1 MSSAATTNPQQ
12 LSLGGVDL
20 RMIGLGAPLLIVM
33 LLAMMILPLPP
44 FMLDFLFTFNIAL
57 SLIIL
62 LVAVYITRPLD
73 FGVFPSVLLV
83 VTLLRLAL
91 NIASTRVVLINGHN
105 GTGAA
110 GRVIEAFGDFVVGG
124 NYAVGLV
131 VFAILVII
139 NFVVVTKGAGRISEV
154 TARFTL
160 DAMPGKQMA
169 IDADLNSGLI
179 DQDTARTR
187 REEVAKESSFY
198 GAMDGA
204 SKFVRGDAIAG
215 ILILFINIIGG
226 FAIGVL
232 QHNLSAGQAATNY
245 VLLTIGDGLVAQIP
259 SLLISIAAALIVTR
273 VGAVSDMGRQVLDQ
287 VFESPKVFFITGGV
301 IGTLGLVPGMPNL
314 IFLFISSALVGIGY
328 LLSRQALEPEV
339 EEVEEEEEETVAESQ
354 KDLGWDDILGVDIIG
369 LEVGYRL
376 ISLVDKNQGG
386 ELLDRI
392 KAVRKKI
399 SQDLGFLVHSV
410 HIRDNLSLPP
420 NAYRI
425 TLMDVPVSEGQIH
438 PGMEMAI
445 NPGQVFGDLEGIA
458 GKDPAFNLDTI
469 WIESSQK
476 EEAQSKGYTV
486 VDASTVI
493 ATHLSHT
500 LKSHSHELLGH
511 DEVQKL
517 LDNLSKT
524 APKLVEN
531 LVPDVVSLGTIL
543 KVMQNLLGEGV
554 PVRDLRSIVESVAEH
569 AGQGLNTDE
578 LTAAVRVSLGR
589 TICQGIVGMEAE
601 MQVITLGGGME
612 RILLDSVAGNREGG
626 LAGLEPGLAETFLK
640 EVHMR
645 STELE
650 AAGQIPVMLVTDQV
664 RNWMSRFVKSANPR
678 LKVLAYNEVANH
690 KQLKVIS
697 TVGQLES
704 HAA

>member
-1 MSSAATTNPQQ
+1 MAGATTTGQPF
-12 LSLGGVDL
+12 SIGGVEVPL
-20 RMIGLGAPLLIVM
+20 IGLGAPLLIIM

-44 FMLDFLFTFNIAL
+44 FILDFFFTFNIAL

-62 LVAVYITRPLD
+62 LVAVYVSRPLD
-73 FGVFPSVLLV
+73 FAVFPSILLV
-83 VTLLRLAL
+83 MTLLRLAL
-91 NIASTRVVLINGHN
+91 NIASTRVVLIEGHN

-139 NFVVVTKGAGRISEV
+139 NFVVVTKGAGRVSEV

-187 REEVAKESSFY
+187 REDVAKESSFY

-232 QHNLSAGQAATNY
+232 QHNLSAGEAATNY
-245 VLLTIGDGLVAQIP
+245 VLLTIGDGLVAQVP
-259 SLLISIAAALIVTR
+259 SLLISVAAALIVTR
-273 VGAVSDMGRQVLDQ
+273 VGAATDVGRQVLDQ
-287 VFESPKVFFITGGV
+287 VFESPKVFVITGGV
-301 IGTLGLVPGMPNL
+301 IGLLGLVPGMPNL
-314 IFLFISSALVGIGY
+314 IFLFISSALIGIGY
-328 LLSRQALEPEV
+328 LLARKNAAPVVEEPE
-339 EEVEEEEEETVAESQ
+339 EEAEQQVAESQ

-420 NAYRI
+420 NSYRI

-469 WIESSQK
+469 WIEASQK

-500 LKSHSHELLGH
+500 LKSYSHELLGH

-517 LDNLSKT
+517 LDNLSRT

-543 KVMQNLLGEGV
+543 KVMQNLLAEGV
-554 PVRDLRSIVESVAEH
+554 PVRDLRTIIESIAEH
-569 AGQGLNTDE
+569 SGRGLNTDE
-578 LTAAVRVSLGR
+578 LTAAVRVGLGR
-589 TICQGIVGMEAE
+589 TICQGVVGMEPE
-601 MQVITLGGGME
+601 MRVITMGAGME
-612 RILLDSVAGNREGG
+612 RILLESVAGNREGG
-626 LAGLEPGLAETFLK
+626 LAGLEPGLAESFMK
-640 EVHMR
+640 EIHMR
-645 STELE
+645 SQELE
-650 AAGQIPVMLVTDQV
+650 ASGQIPVLLVSDQI

-678 LKVLAYNEVANH
+678 LKVLAYNEIANN
-690 KQLKVIS
+690 KQIQVVS

-704 HAA
+704 NAA

>member
-1 MSSAATTNPQQ
+1 MATLSGKPVNFTT
-12 LSLGGVDL
+12 LSLSVQ
-20 RMIGLGAPLLIVM
+20 MVGLGAPLLIIL
-33 LLAMMILPLPP
+33 LLAMTILPLPP
-44 FMLDFLFTFNIAL
+44 FFLDFLFTFNIAL

-62 LVAVYITRPLD
+62 LVAIYVARPLD
-73 FGVFPSVLLV
+73 FGVFPSILLIA
-83 VTLLRLAL
+83 TLLRLAL
-91 NIASTRVVLINGHN
+91 NVASTRVVLMEGHN

-187 REEVAKESSFY
+187 RDDVAKEASFY

-215 ILILFINIIGG
+215 ILILFINIVGG
-226 FAIGVL
+226 FAIGIL
-232 QHNLSAGQAATNY
+232 QHDLSASDAATNY

-259 SLLISIAAALIVTR
+259 SLLLSVAAALIVTR
-273 VGAVSDMGRQVLDQ
+273 VGSVVDIGGQVREQ
-287 VFESPKVFFITGGV
+287 IFNSPKVFVITGSV

-314 IFLFISSALVGIGY
+314 VFLIIAGALMAIGY
-328 LLSRQALEPEV
+328 SLSKKSEVSDVEDATVEKAEV
-339 EEVEEEEEETVAESQ
+339 ENEANV
-354 KDLGWDDILGVDIIG
+354 DLGWDDVLGVDIIG

-386 ELLDRI
+386 ELLGRI
-392 KAVRKKI
+392 KAIRKKL
-399 SQDLGFLVHSV
+399 SSDLGFLIHSV
-410 HIRDNLSLPP
+410 HIHDNLSLAP

-425 TLMDVPVSEGQIH
+425 TLLDVPVSEGEVH

-445 NPGQVFGDLEGIA
+445 NSGQVFGELEGIA

-469 WIESSQK
+469 WIEPSQR

-486 VDASTVI
+486 VDCSTVI

-500 LKSHSHELLGH
+500 MKSHSHELLGH
-511 DEVQKL
+511 DEVQQL
-517 LDNLSKT
+517 LDTLAKNS
-524 APKLVEN
+524 PKLVEN
-531 LVPDVVSLGTIL
+531 LVPDVLPLGTVL
-543 KVMQNLLGEGV
+543 KVLQNLLEEGV
-554 PVRDLRSIVESVAEH
+554 PVRDMRSIVEALADHGMLEKH
-569 AGQGLNTDE
+569 ADH
-578 LTAAVRVSLGR
+578 LTTAVRISLGR
-589 TICQGIVGMEAE
+589 TICQGIIGMDPE
-601 MQVITLGGGME
+601 MQVITLEPEME
-612 RILLDSVAGNREGG
+612 RILLNSVTGENVAG
-626 LAGLEPGLAETFLK
+626 LATIEPRLAEMLINQVQQK
-640 EVHMR
+640 
-645 STELE
+645 SQELE
-650 AAGQIPVMLVTDQV
+650 ISGQAPVVLVSD
-664 RNWMSRFVKSANPR
+664 RLRLWFSRFTKDANPR
-678 LKVLAYNEVANH
+678 LKVLAYTE
-690 KQLKVIS
+690 IS
-697 TVGQLES
+697 NNKRIRVVSTIGQTGLN
-704 HAA
+704 AA

>member
-1 MSSAATTNPQQ
+1 MSSAASNAPT
-12 LSLGGVDL
+12 LSVAGVDL

-62 LVAVYITRPLD
+62 LVAVYISRPLD

-83 VTLLRLAL
+83 VTLMRLAL
-91 NIASTRVVLINGHN
+91 NIASTRVVLIEGHN

-179 DQDTARTR
+179 DQNTARQR
-187 REEVAKESSFY
+187 RDEVAKESSFY

-232 QHNLSAGQAATNY
+232 QHDLSAGQAATNY

-273 VGAVSDMGRQVLDQ
+273 VGAVSDMGRQVIDQ

-301 IGTLGLVPGMPNL
+301 IGILGLVPGMPNL
-314 IFLFISSALVGIGY
+314 IFLFISSSLMGIGY
-328 LLSRQALEPEV
+328 MLSRRAMAP
-339 EEVEEEEEETVAESQ
+339 EVEEEEEEEDEGAPQAQ

-376 ISLVDKNQGG
+376 ISLVDKEQGG

-410 HIRDNLSLPP
+410 HIRDNLSLQP
-420 NAYRI
+420 NSYRI

-531 LVPDVVSLGTIL
+531 LVPDVVSLGTVL
-543 KVMQNLLGEGV
+543 KVMQNLLAEGV
-554 PVRDLRSIVESVAEH
+554 PVRDLRSIVESIAEH
-569 AGQGLNTDE
+569 AGRGLNTDE

-589 TICQGIVGMEAE
+589 TICQGIVGMEPE
-601 MQVITLGGGME
+601 ISVITLGGGME

-640 EVHMR
+640 EIHMR
-645 STELE
+645 SAELE
-650 AAGQIPVMLVTDQV
+650 AKGQIPVLLVSDQV
-664 RNWMSRFVKSANPR
+664 RNWMSRFVKAANPR

>member
-1 MSSAATTNPQQ
+1 MAGATTTGQPF
-12 LSLGGVDL
+12 SIGGVEVPL
-20 RMIGLGAPLLIVM
+20 IGLGAPLLIIM

-44 FMLDFLFTFNIAL
+44 FILDFFFTFNIAL

-62 LVAVYITRPLD
+62 LVAVYVSRPLD
-73 FGVFPSVLLV
+73 FAVFPSILLV
-83 VTLLRLAL
+83 MTLLRLAL
-91 NIASTRVVLINGHN
+91 NIASTRVVLIEGHN

-139 NFVVVTKGAGRISEV
+139 NFVVVTKGAGRVSEV

-187 REEVAKESSFY
+187 REDVAKESSFY

-232 QHNLSAGQAATNY
+232 QHNLSAGEAATNY
-245 VLLTIGDGLVAQIP
+245 VLLTIGDGLVAQVP
-259 SLLISIAAALIVTR
+259 SLLISVAAALIVTR
-273 VGAVSDMGRQVLDQ
+273 VGAATDVGRQVLDQ
-287 VFESPKVFFITGGV
+287 VFESPKVFVITGGV
-301 IGTLGLVPGMPNL
+301 IGLLGLVPGMPNL
-314 IFLFISSALVGIGY
+314 IFLFISSALIGIGY
-328 LLSRQALEPEV
+328 LLARKNAAPVVEEPE
-339 EEVEEEEEETVAESQ
+339 EEAEQQVAESQ

-420 NAYRI
+420 NSYRI

-469 WIESSQK
+469 WIEASQK

-500 LKSHSHELLGH
+500 LKSYSHELLGH

-517 LDNLSKT
+517 LDNLSRT

-543 KVMQNLLGEGV
+543 KVMQNLLAEGV
-554 PVRDLRSIVESVAEH
+554 PVRDLRTIIESIAEH
-569 AGQGLNTDE
+569 SGRGLNTDE
-578 LTAAVRVSLGR
+578 LTAAVRVGLGR
-589 TICQGIVGMEAE
+589 TICQGIVGMEPE
-601 MQVITLGGGME
+601 MRVITMGAGME
-612 RILLDSVAGNREGG
+612 RILLESVAGNREGG
-626 LAGLEPGLAETFLK
+626 LAGLEPGLAESFMK
-640 EVHMR
+640 EIHMR
-645 STELE
+645 SQELE
-650 AAGQIPVMLVTDQV
+650 ASGQIPVLLVSDQI

-678 LKVLAYNEVANH
+678 LKVLAYNEIANN
-690 KQLKVIS
+690 KQIQVVS

-704 HAA
+704 NAA

>member
-12 LSLGGVDL
+12 LSVGGVDL

-44 FMLDFLFTFNIAL
+44 VLLDFLFTFNIAL